1 MSILKRLMSTMSLLQ
16 PPKAVRGM
24 EKLEKDAFRVAV
36 DLPVIEIEARDT
48 GIVTRRVRLE
58 PYLIGHKLKPLK
70 NTIDSEKE
78 GKKYL
83 VFHPDK
89 VQEDETKQ
97 KIVEMMKRELGDEKT
112 LKWET
117 LSKDLTFENWDT
129 KSIFKAVLPEGIE
142 YSSYTQT
149 GHIIHCNFADE
160 VLPFRHLIAEVLLN
174 KVSNCKTVVQKG
186 NIITN
191 VYRNLDLELLA
202 GEENYVTEIKETGLR
217 FKMDFSKV
225 YWNSRLSH
233 EHERVSGLF
242 NNQSIVYDACCGIG
256 PFVLPAT
263 LKKKPRRV
271 MANDLNP
278 ESVKWLK
285 VNVGLNKIKEDRI
298 EIHNMDAKLFIKEKI
313 AADVI
318 RLMKEE
324 STSEESTKPESQI
337 HVVMNLP
344 AYAVNFLPAFRGVLR
359 GFESEEISRKWKWNV
374 YCYLFAK
381 SHVDVPDD
389 WYEGEARRMCDEK
402 TKWETSLVVK
412 CHNVRT
418 VSSRKEMFCAQLE
431 LPYEFLLAEP
441 LPEEPEAPL
450 ESEESVEPSCKKMKT
465 I

>member
-1 MSILKRLMSTMSLLQ
+1 MSLLQ
-16 PPKAVRGM
+16 PPEAVRGM
-24 EKLEKDAFRVAV
+24 TKLDKEAFRLTV
-36 DLPVIEIEARDT
+36 DLPVIEIEASDV
-48 GIVTRRVRLE
+48 GSVTRRVRLE
-58 PYLIGHKLKPLK
+58 SFLIGHKLRPLK
-70 NTIDSEKE
+70 NTMDSEKE

-83 VFHPDK
+83 VFNPEK
-89 VQEDETKQ
+89 VEKNDLKE
-97 KIVEMMKRELGDEKT
+97 KIGALIKREIDDGQPINWT
-112 LKWET
+112 T
-117 LSKDLTFENWDT
+117 LSKELTFDNWDT
-129 KSIFKAVLPEGIE
+129 KSIFKAILPVGIE

-160 VLPFRHLIAEVLLN
+160 VLPFRHIIAEVLLN
-174 KVSNCKTVVQKG
+174 KVKNCKTVVQKG

-202 GEENYVTEIKETGLR
+202 GEENYETEIKESGLR

-233 EHERVSGLF
+233 EHERVAGLF

-285 VNVGLNKIKEDRI
+285 VNVALNKIKDDRI
-298 EIHNMDAKLFIKEKI
+298 EIHNMDAKQFIKENI
-313 AADVI
+313 ANDVI

-324 STSEESTKPESQI
+324 SGSEDFDENKLESEI

-344 AYAVNFLPAFRGVLR
+344 AYAVNFLPAFRGALKK
-359 GFESEEISRKWKWNV
+359 FETELKEINKKWKWNV

-381 SHVDVPDD
+381 SQVDVPDE
-389 WYEGEARRMCDEK
+389 WYEEEARRMCDEK
-402 TKWETSLVVK
+402 TKWDKSLVVN

-418 VSSRKEMFCAQLE
+418 VSSRKEMFCVQLE
-431 LPYEFLLAEP
+431 IPYEFLLAEP
-441 LPEEPEAPL
+441 LPEEPEVPF
-450 ESEESVEPSCKKMKT
+450 EPEEVEEPSCKKMKMDN
-465 I
+465 

>member
-1 MSILKRLMSTMSLLQ
+1 MSILH
-16 PPKAVRGM
+16 PPEAIRGM
-24 EKLEKDAFRVAV
+24 TKLEKDAFRVAV
-36 DLPVIEIEARDT
+36 DMPVIEIEARDA
-48 GIVTRRVRLE
+48 GVVSRRVRLE

-70 NTIDSEKE
+70 NLLDSEKE

-83 VFHPDK
+83 VFHPDE
-89 VQEDETKQ
+89 VQKEETKQ
-97 KIVEMMKRELGDEKT
+97 KILEMIRRELGEEKA
-112 LKWET
+112 LNWET
-117 LSKDLTFENWDT
+117 LQKDLTFENWDT

-160 VLPFRHLIAEVLLN
+160 ILPFRYLIAEVLLN
-174 KVSNCKTVVQKG
+174 KVVNCKTVVQKG

-202 GEENYVTEIKETGLR
+202 GEMNYVTEVKETGLR

-233 EHERVSGLF
+233 EHERVSGMF
-242 NNQSIVYDACCGIG
+242 NNQSLVYDACCGIG

-263 LKKKPRRV
+263 MKKKPKRV

-278 ESVKWLK
+278 ESVHWLK
-285 VNVGLNKIKEDRI
+285 VNIDLNKIKKDKI
-298 EIHNMDAKLFIKEKI
+298 EVHNIDAKQFIKEKV

-324 STSEESTKPESQI
+324 STSAETEIENQKKCEI

-359 GFESEEISRKWKWNV
+359 QHSSELESIPEEKRWKWNV

-381 SHVDVPDD
+381 SHVDVPDI
-389 WYEGEARRMCDEK
+389 WYEEESRRMCDEK
-402 TKWETSLVVK
+402 TKWEKSLVVK
-412 CHNVRT
+412 CHKVRT

-431 LPYEFLLAEP
+431 LPYDFLLAEP
-441 LPEEPEAPL
+441 LPEEPDAPFEPEEA
-450 ESEESVEPSCKKMKT
+450 EEPCSKRKKT
-465 I
+465 EN